1 MARPGLPAR
10 GEGAPRGR
18 AQEFPE
24 RRKIEGSD
32 NGRAGSVGQP
42 NEIYDKYLTRA
53 ISEINDLTG
62 GLLRCRLCSH
72 SKSMPV
78 IGSGHPLA
86 DIMLLKYRAQPSEVH
101 EGVAFFGRAGTAVMK
116 SCQRLSID
124 PLQLYGTN
132 VLKCGSVRDETKAE
146 GRCRAYLRREIAI
159 VEPKLIV
166 AMGDKVVAALDRLEL
181 PTARPVEAEVGEIVE
196 LTPGTDLL
204 VTPDIDASLDEQRL
218 KAAFWRAFRRLG
230 EWYEAIPPY

>member
-1 MARPGLPAR
+1 
-10 GEGAPRGR
+10 
-18 AQEFPE
+18 
-24 RRKIEGSD
+24 
-32 NGRAGSVGQP
+32 
-42 NEIYDKYLTRA
+42 
-53 ISEINDLTG
+53 
-62 GLLRCRLCSH
+62 
-72 SKSMPV
+72 
-78 IGSGHPLA
+78 
-86 DIMLLKYRAQPSEVH
+86 MLLKYRAQPSEVH

-132 VLKCGSVRDETKAE
+132 VLKCGSVRDEEKAE
-146 GRCRAYLRREIAI
+146 ARCRDYLRREIAI

-181 PTARPVEAEVGEIVE
+181 PTARPVEAEVGEIAE
-196 LTPGTDLL
+196 LTPGTDVL

-218 KAAFWRAFRRLG
+218 KAGFWRAFRRLG